1 MLSSRSWLSLL
12 GELRQLESKMS
23 NSSMPLSRPSV
34 QLQMELSSDWSLASP
49 SSTAH
54 NHYTYTFLTL
64 TTNTFNHYDESVI
77 SAAVK
82 KSTYRT
88 QTDIKWIL
96 GKVLSVL
103 WHCSLRRPSSCR
115 SITWLQQFPKV
126 YLEMFE
132 WRSSNPDKPEM
143 WPSSIFSPV
152 HRYASCVQI
161 RCVYCALSCWSL
173 SY

>member
-96 GKVLSVL
+96 GKVLSVQG
-103 WHCSLRRPSSCR
+103 HPAAEVSLDSNNSQRC
-115 SITWLQQFPKV
+115 TWRCLSDDRVTQINLKRGQAAYFHQCTD
-126 YLEMFE
+126 MH
-132 WRSSNPDKPEM
+132 
-143 WPSSIFSPV
+143 PV
-152 HRYASCVQI
+152 FKFVVSTV
-161 RCVYCALSCWSL
+161 L
-173 SY
+173 